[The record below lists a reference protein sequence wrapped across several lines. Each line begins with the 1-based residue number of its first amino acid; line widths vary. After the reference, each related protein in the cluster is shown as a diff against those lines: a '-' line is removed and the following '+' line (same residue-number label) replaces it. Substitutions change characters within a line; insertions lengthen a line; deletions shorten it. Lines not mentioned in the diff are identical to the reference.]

1 MNVYRIEVKVAAT
14 MYVKA
19 SSEAEARRFA
29 RNFDKTGVQIDG
41 NETYV
46 PVSGKVFDD
55 PDLPV
60 VSLAPWG
67 ELYLG
72 KMKTVEI
79 AEEDV

>member
-19 SSEAEARRFA
+19 SSEVEAREKVEMYDCTVVEIA
-29 RNFDKTGVQIDG
+29 E

-46 PVSGKVFDD
+46 PVSKRVFAD
-55 PDLPV
+55 PKLPP
-60 VSLAPWG
+60 VSISPWG
-67 ELYLG
+67 TLHVG